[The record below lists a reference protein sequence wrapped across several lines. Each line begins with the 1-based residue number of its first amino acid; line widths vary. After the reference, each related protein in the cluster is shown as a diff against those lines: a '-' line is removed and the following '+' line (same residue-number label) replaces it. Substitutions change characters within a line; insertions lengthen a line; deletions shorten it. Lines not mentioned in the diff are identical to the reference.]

1 MSNKQSSSKR
11 SKKHKPPLI
20 KGGAGGNNS
29 ISEEREGNDNV
40 LEELSE
46 SSGGKDLSYLS
57 KLHQSTSL
65 VKSFTKDEELI
76 TPITVD
82 AKNRDQNSNPNTG

>member
-1 MSNKQSSSKR
+1 
-11 SKKHKPPLI
+11 
-20 KGGAGGNNS
+20 
-29 ISEEREGNDNV
+29 V

-57 KLHQSTSL
+57 KLHQSTSM

-82 AKNRDQNSNPNTG
+82 AKNRGDQNSNPNTGST

>member
-20 KGGAGGNNS
+20 KGGVGGGNNS
-29 ISEEREGNDNV
+29 ISEERDNDNV

-65 VKSFTKDEELI
+65 VKSFIKDEELI
-76 TPITVD
+76 TPITVES
-82 AKNRDQNSNPNTG
+82 KQRDQN